1 MQSTIERHAI
11 SHSPLLAQAGER
23 KRSASLVPVVVRE
36 SIRPQA
42 ILEVVRRRGRSWGLL
57 AQYEEARL
65 GVRL

>member
-1 MQSTIERHAI
+1 MHTSSERHTI

-23 KRSASLVPVVVRE
+23 KRGTLSAIGSTRVC
-36 SIRPQA
+36 IRPQA

-65 GVRL
+65 GGMR

>member
-1 MQSTIERHAI
+1 MFARYHLAAIISPKHA
-11 SHSPLLAQAGER
+11 SQGCA
-23 KRSASLVPVVVRE
+23 SARPTRI

-65 GVRL
+65 GIKR